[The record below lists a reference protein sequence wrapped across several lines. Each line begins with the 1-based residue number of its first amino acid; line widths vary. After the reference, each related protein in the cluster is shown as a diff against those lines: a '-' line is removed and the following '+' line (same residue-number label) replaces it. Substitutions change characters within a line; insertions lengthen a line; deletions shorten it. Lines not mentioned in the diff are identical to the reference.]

1 MNPAGNNTLCCC
13 KCNNSFRTPS
23 QLPSGSYTV
32 HSSTSLAE
40 VNMNGRSRST
50 FSPEPFSHVTSL
62 THSLKFSFKK
72 KKHPK
77 KNCCCS
83 ITSKCCCFA
92 FILASC
98 CWCPQ
103 QSPSTPTFFFHANL
117 FHLNVSRQTASLC
130 SRSNLQDKRNNNP
143 PKKGFCLF
151 LLLFCLQTI
160 IWDRSACKLCHYHEF
175 IMWIFYFVLSYA
187 DSVISKH
194 KVVSSLLT
202 FLHFFWWTIVYFF
215 SSKD

>member
-13 KCNNSFRTPS
+13 KCNNSFLLVRTPCIVAPLWLKWTWTWREEGKKPKHILTWAF
-23 QLPSGSYTV
+23 Q
-32 HSSTSLAE
+32 
-40 VNMNGRSRST
+40 SR
-50 FSPEPFSHVTSL
+50 HVTNPVWSSAL
-62 THSLKFSFKK
+62 KK

-92 FILASC
+92 FIPASC

-103 QSPSTPTFFFHANL
+103 QNQSTPHFFSPCKL
-117 FHLNVSRQTASLC
+117 FHLNVSRQTSSC
-130 SRSNLQDKRNNNP
+130 SRSNLQGKRNNNP
-143 PKKGFCLF
+143 PKKGICLF
-151 LLLFCLQTI
+151 LLLFCMQTI
-160 IWDRSACKLCHYHEF
+160 IWDRSACKRCHYHEL
-175 IMWIFYFVLSYA
+175 IMWIFYFVLSYP

-202 FLHFFWWTIVYFF
+202 FLHFSWWTIVYFF
-215 SSKD
+215 RSKD